1 MNISVI
7 DRETMFGQDA
17 RKVLIVSKDFTAGE
31 VIYKAC
37 GLFQFKK
44 LLLMSFF
51 PIGVP
56 YCRCSRS

>member
-37 GLFQFKK
+37 GLFQFKNVTNE
-44 LLLMSFF
+44 LL
-51 PIGVP
+51 P
-56 YCRCSRS
+56 YRNSLLSLL